1 MITKLKVE
9 NFKSIGENCNP
20 IEFKPLTIFVGR
32 NGSGK
37 SNILESLCVL
47 AQATK
52 MQERTLNKSLLNGEF
67 FKYPHPPTD
76 FIANKRDKNKWI
88 SIEIH
93 IKPNESELL
102 DFGLF
107 RNRCVPQS
115 VISLGYKYSYLP
127 KDNSVIQSIFINNE
141 KLIEVEYVNNIK
153 KFTFPKEFERLFLKG
168 DIRSI
173 LNRNIFTYSVRDD
186 YHVNSQEK
194 EYLDSISSLADKIVE
209 NIEKKLSRVYFISA
223 LRGKVEPTAGTGGTP
238 TWVGKDGE
246 KLIELLS
253 LIFGKREYEEEA
265 EKIVK
270 WSEKFGISKIKAGWW
285 GGNILGSDYLD
296 PELKTSL
303 NLILSS
309 QGSRQVLTLI
319 TQLFWSHP
327 ESIIL
332 IEEPEISLHPE
343 SQIELQKMFAEAVNV
358 GKQIIYTTHSTFLIL
373 ALSELVRENLL
384 QADSIAV
391 YHVEK
396 DEKGTT
402 VKPLSINEHG
412 YIIGWIPSY
421 LKVEEELFE
430 NWVYTIEEE

>member
-20 IEFKPLTIFVGR
+20 IEFKPLTIFVGW
-32 NGSGK
+32 NASGK

-67 FKYPHPPTD
+67 FKYPEPYTD
-76 FIANKRDKNKWI
+76 FISNKRDKNKWI

-93 IKPNESELL
+93 IKPNESEDKEFLA
-102 DFGLF
+102 DYSY
-107 RNRCVPQS
+107 PS
-115 VISLGYKYSYLP
+115 SIDSIGYKYSYLP
-127 KDNSVIQSIFINNE
+127 KDNSVIQSLFINDE

-153 KFTFPKEFERLFLKG
+153 KFTFPKEFERLFPG
-168 DIRSI
+168 DDIRSI
-173 LNRNIFTYSVRDD
+173 LNRYIFTYSVPDD
-186 YHVNSQEK
+186 YDIGGKK
-194 EYLDSISSLADKIVE
+194 EYLDSISSLASKMVE
-209 NIEKKLSRVYFISA
+209 IIEKKLSNVYFISA
-223 LRGKVEPTAGTGGTP
+223 LRGGLPLVEPTAGTGGPP

-253 LIFGKREYEEEA
+253 LIFGKREYEEKA
-265 EKIVK
+265 SKIVK

-343 SQIELQKMFAEAVNV
+343 SQIELQKMFAEVIKD
-358 GKQIIYTTHSTFLIL
+358 GKQVIYTTHSTFLLL

-396 DEKGTT
+396 DEKGTS
-402 VKPLSINEHG
+402 VKPLSINEQG
-412 YIIGWIPSY
+412 YIEGWIPSY
-421 LKVEEELFE
+421 LKVEEELFG
-430 NWVYTIEEE
+430 NWVESLEEV